1 MNRQRFAVFIVGIIG
16 LVATFL
22 PWYYIEMVGTLT
34 GVFSSGWFTFI
45 MFLLVLILAM
55 RRNLHQ
61 DVSKLTLWF
70 MSLFG
75 IAAGIV
81 VLWRIMDIDFSQDT
95 MLTLGGRMSGIIAN
109 EVTIRYGAWMVVIAG
124 FCVPLAAILFRSKRT
139 VLDEHYD

>member
-1 MNRQRFAVFIVGIIG
+1 MNRQRFAIFIVGIIG

-45 MFLLVLILAM
+45 MFLLVLFLTM
-55 RRNLHQ
+55 RRNLHK
-61 DVSKLTLWF
+61 DISKLNLWF

-95 MLTLGGRMSGIIAN
+95 VLSLGGRMSGIMAN
-109 EVTIRYGAWMVVIAG
+109 EVTIRYGAWIVVIAG
-124 FCVPLAAILFRSKRT
+124 FCVPLAALVFRSKRT
-139 VLDEHYD
+139 VQDERYD

>member
-22 PWYYIEMVGTLT
+22 PWYHIEMVGNLT

-45 MFLLVLILAM
+45 MFLLILILAVG
-55 RRNLHQ
+55 RNLHR
-61 DVSKLTLWF
+61 DVSKLNLWF

-81 VLWRIMDIDFSQDT
+81 VLWRIMDIDFSQDV
-95 MLTLGGRMSGIIAN
+95 MLSLGGRMSGIMAN
-109 EVTIRYGAWMVVIAG
+109 EVVVRYGAWVVVIAG
-124 FCVPLAAILFRSKRT
+124 FCVPLAAILFRSRRT
-139 VLDEHYD
+139 VPDEHYD

>member
-1 MNRQRFAVFIVGIIG
+1 MNRQRFVLFMVGIIG

-22 PWYYIEMVGTLT
+22 PWYYIEMVGSLT

-45 MFLLVLILAM
+45 MFLLILILAM
-55 RRNLHQ
+55 RRDLRQ
-61 DVSKLTLWF
+61 DVSKLNLWV

-95 MLTLGGRMSGIIAN
+95 MLTLGGRMSGILAN
-109 EVTIRYGAWMVVIAG
+109 EVSIRYGAWIVVIAG
-124 FCVPLAAILFRSKRT
+124 FCVPLAAIIFRSKRT
-139 VLDEHYD
+139 ALDEHYD

>member
-1 MNRQRFAVFIVGIIG
+1 MNRQRFAVFIVGIVG

-22 PWYYIEMVGTLT
+22 PWYYVDMVGTLT

-45 MFLLVLILAM
+45 MFLLVLLLAM
-55 RRNLHQ
+55 RKNLHR
-61 DVSKLTLWF
+61 DVSKMNLWF
-70 MSLFG
+70 ISLLG
-75 IAAGIV
+75 IAAGIA

-95 MLTLGGRMSGIIAN
+95 MLTLGGRMSGIMAN
-109 EVTIRYGAWMVVIAG
+109 EVTIRYGAWLVVVAG

>member
-22 PWYYIEMVGTLT
+22 PWYTVDMVGTLT

-45 MFLLVLILAM
+45 IFLLVLLLAI
-55 RRNLHQ
+55 RKNLQ
-61 DVSKLTLWF
+61 RDVSKMNLWF
-70 MSLFG
+70 ISLLG

-95 MLTLGGRMSGIIAN
+95 MLTLGGRMSGIMAN
-109 EVTIRYGAWMVVIAG
+109 EVTIRYGAWLVVVAG